1 MGKNKEDKKGEKKQK
16 KHKRGFFG
24 SLFTF
29 LFILLLLA
37 VIYLLL
43 TSKGFGFGKGDGEKN
58 DDEKG
63 PSTEVTTETEKNEI
77 TILVDEQKI
86 FLDGEECKDAND
98 LKDKISKLQSSGNTK
113 PYVLDDSNAI
123 KSTADEVRDVLQSLK
138 DGIDIDIILQ

>member
-1 MGKNKEDKKGEKKQK
+1 MKNNMEDKNKEKKQK
-16 KHKRGFFG
+16 KRKRGFFG
-24 SLFTF
+24 SLFTL
-29 LFILLLLA
+29 LFIVLLLA

-58 DDEKG
+58 DNG
-63 PSTEVTTETEKNEI
+63 SSTEVTTEAEKNEI

-98 LKDKISKLQSSGNTK
+98 LKDKITKLQSSGNTK

-123 KSTADEVRDVLQSLK
+123 KSTADEVKDVLQSLK
-138 DGIDIDIILQ
+138 DGIGIDIELK